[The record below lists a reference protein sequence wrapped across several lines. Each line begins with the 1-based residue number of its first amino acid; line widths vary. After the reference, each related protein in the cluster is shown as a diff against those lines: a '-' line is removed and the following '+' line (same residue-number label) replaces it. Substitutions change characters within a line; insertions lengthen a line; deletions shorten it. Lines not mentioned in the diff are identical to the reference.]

1 MHQYGWVTTGAQ
13 VVVERLVAGGVD
25 VCFANPGTSEMHFV
39 AALDSAPRMRAV
51 LCLFEGVAT
60 GAADGYAR
68 MAGRPAATLLHLG
81 PGMANGLANLH
92 NARRA
97 HSPVVNVVGDH
108 ATDHQKLDAPLQSDI
123 TALGNW
129 LHGSVHRPASAAEL
143 GEAVNA
149 AIASATSS
157 PGRIATLILPA
168 DLSWSE
174 SNSGSAAGNLPLTT
188 REREIATFVAQGLTT
203 REIAEKL
210 TVSTRTVEGHL
221 YRAIQKLGA
230 TGVAELG
237 AQVPGDVD
245 STSAAELLKSHGE
258 HAVLLLGGPALTIE
272 GLRAAARISG
282 VTKSRVLVETFPA
295 RLARGTGVPDIPRLG
310 YFAEQAQ
317 EQLKGT
323 RHLVLVGA
331 RSPVTFFAYPNMT
344 GDLVP
349 AGASVHTLTVHT
361 LDELA
366 DRLDAPEPSASP
378 ASRVQ
383 LPTGPL
389 RTDNWALVIGALLPE
404 NAIISDEANTSGLL
418 LPYATAASPPHD
430 VLTLTGGAIG
440 QGLPV
445 AVGAAIAAPHRPV
458 IALQADGSALYTI
471 SALWTMAREQ
481 LDITVVI
488 LNNRAYA
495 ILQIE
500 LMRVGASAA
509 GSKAQSLLDL
519 SNPDIDFVAIAEG
532 FGVPAKRA
540 TTAEELTTQFS
551 TAVAA
556 PGPHL
561 IDAVMTK

>member
-1 MHQYGWVTTGAQ
+1 MSTGAE
-13 VVVERLVAGGVD
+13 VMVERLIAGGVD

-39 AALDSAPRMRAV
+39 AALDSAPQMRAV

-68 MAGRPAATLLHLG
+68 IAGRPAATLLHLG

-108 ATDHQKLDAPLQSDI
+108 ATYHQKLDAPLQSDI
-123 TALGNW
+123 DALGHW
-129 LHGSVHRPASAAEL
+129 LNGTVHRPESADEV
-143 GEAVNA
+143 GEQVDH
-149 AIASATSS
+149 AIAAATYGQ
-157 PGRIATLILPA
+157 GRIATLVLPA

-174 SNSGSAAGNLPLTT
+174 SKSHGPAARTT
-188 REREIATFVAQGLTT
+188 PPDALASREREVWALVAQGYTN

-210 TVSTRTVEGHL
+210 AISIRTVEGHL
-221 YRAIQKLGA
+221 YRAGKPLEI
-230 TGVAELG
+230 
-237 AQVPGDVD
+237 
-245 STSAAELLKSHGE
+245 LKKHGE
-258 HAVLLLGGPALTIE
+258 QVLMLLGGPALTAD
-272 GLRAAARISG
+272 GLRAAARISAATG
-282 VTKSRVLVETFPA
+282 AKTLVETFPA
-295 RLARGTGVPDIPRLG
+295 RLARGRGVPNIPRLG

-317 EQLKGT
+317 EQLLGT
-323 RHLVLVGA
+323 RHLILVGA
-331 RSPVTFFAYPNMT
+331 RSPVTFFAYPNLPS
-344 GDLVP
+344 DLVP
-349 AGASVHTLTVHT
+349 KRTEVHHL
-361 LDELA
+361 
-366 DRLDAPEPSASP
+366 APERLEEIADQLGAPEGLASP
-378 ASRVQ
+378 ASPVQ

-389 RTDNWALVIGALLPE
+389 RTDNWASVIGALLPE

-458 IALQADGSALYTI
+458 IAVQADGSALYTI

-495 ILQIE
+495 ILQVE
-500 LMRVGASAA
+500 LMRVGASA
-509 GSKAQSLLDL
+509 GGPKAQSLLDL

-532 FGVPAKRA
+532 LGVPAKRA
-540 TTAEELTTQFS
+540 TTAEELATQFS

-561 IDAVMTK
+561 IDAVIPPLQLG